1 MVLIVLQLYDDAGDV
16 ILADRCVMGVV
27 VSSNDHVVAFTRYVY
42 ASQKGNVRI
51 SDRLVL
57 DDVGVNVHCVEPCV
71 DIALMRS
78 VHDDVCGKIGF
89 FMIV

>member
-27 VSSNDHVVAFTRYVY
+27 VSSNDHVVAFTRYMY

-78 VHDDVCGKIGF
+78 VNDDVCGKIGF